1 MFFFP
6 HFSLSLNKYVL
17 FIINISSFLPHHL
30 KKLFSGV
37 SNKYLKV
44 GLYLLS
50 SVYRTSQKLAKSRT
64 KKLWR
69 HHCLD
74 RKFYCLGT
82 HTMFTTLTT
91 MFLFRHNRLV
101 SGQMLNKC
109 TLNLFT
115 LLIILTTRQTFIYIY
130 SYLHTYTRENS
141 VLLQSQDERY
151 MLWPS
156 NSFLCCR
163 PWKSLV
169 FYCLF
174 YIYNRNTSRIKDCS
188 KKSHRRL
195 SKKSMYNRPQN
206 LN

>member
-1 MFFFP
+1 
-6 HFSLSLNKYVL
+6 
-17 FIINISSFLPHHL
+17 
-30 KKLFSGV
+30 
-37 SNKYLKV
+37 
-44 GLYLLS
+44 
-50 SVYRTSQKLAKSRT
+50 
-64 KKLWR
+64 
-69 HHCLD
+69 
-74 RKFYCLGT
+74 
-82 HTMFTTLTT
+82 MFTTLTT

-156 NSFLCCR
+156 NSFLCCW

-206 LN
+206 LNLKKSEFEIWNSEIHWVSWRRL

>member
-1 MFFFP
+1 
-6 HFSLSLNKYVL
+6 
-17 FIINISSFLPHHL
+17 
-30 KKLFSGV
+30 
-37 SNKYLKV
+37 
-44 GLYLLS
+44 
-50 SVYRTSQKLAKSRT
+50 
-64 KKLWR
+64 
-69 HHCLD
+69 
-74 RKFYCLGT
+74 
-82 HTMFTTLTT
+82 MFTTLTT

-156 NSFLCCR
+156 NSFLCCW

-188 KKSHRRL
+188 KNRIEDCQKNLCTTDLKILIKKNLSSKSEIVKFTEFPDGVYSNNNYIVKLYNVMAFINSSYKLQFLLYRL
-195 SKKSMYNRPQN
+195 
-206 LN
+206 